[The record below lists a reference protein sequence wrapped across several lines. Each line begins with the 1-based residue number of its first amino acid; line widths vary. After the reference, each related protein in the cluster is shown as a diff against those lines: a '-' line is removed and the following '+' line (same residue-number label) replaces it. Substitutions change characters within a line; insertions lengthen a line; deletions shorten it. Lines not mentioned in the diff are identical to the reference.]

1 MNIIIAIVVAIAYLA
16 LGFGVALF
24 AEDDENF
31 VMFYVFA
38 WPVAI
43 VAIILIDVVLSINK
57 LCVAIYRRLKGRVSE
72 QEDM

>member
-43 VAIILIDVVLSINK
+43 VAIILIAVVLSINK
-57 LCVAIYRRLKGRVSE
+57 LCVAIYRRLKGRLSE